1 MKRII
6 LQIVQ
11 SWLILGG
18 IPQIIYLWRR
28 IKVDYNCTFLPF
40 CKTCRSVRV
49 ITFQGRG
56 CIQQSYM
63 MCCTIQTIDAFWSRE
78 QWNKIKHNIE
88 RQGSRGEREQLN
100 VFSPR
105 PVGQTCG
112 LNLASLCGDQLQN
125 TKTTRQSKQC
135 KILRGSLTEGAT

>member
-1 MKRII
+1 MKDI
-6 LQIVQ
+6 
-11 SWLILGG
+11 
-18 IPQIIYLWRR
+18 
-28 IKVDYNCTFLPF
+28 
-40 CKTCRSVRV
+40 
-49 ITFQGRG
+49 
-56 CIQQSYM
+56 
-63 MCCTIQTIDAFWSRE
+63 
-78 QWNKIKHNIE
+78 IE

-135 KILRGSLTEGAT
+135 KILRGSLTEGVPGALKGPPDYNRGSPVCLSGPMGA